1 MCRIGV
7 DYMRTVND
15 TIIKIATSPTK
26 RITVT
31 EARTILKK
39 CGILNKDNRV
49 KNAYKNIVLNSS
61 EVSGEKV

>member
-1 MCRIGV
+1 MCKIGV

-26 RITVT
+26 KVTVT

-39 CGILNKDNRV
+39 CGILNKDNQV
-49 KNAYKNIVLNSS
+49 KGVYKNIVLNSS
-61 EVSGEKV
+61 EASGEKV

>member
-1 MCRIGV
+1 
-7 DYMRTVND
+7 MRTVND

-26 RITVT
+26 KITTT

-39 CGILNKDNRV
+39 CGILNKDNQV
-49 KNAYKNIVLNSS
+49 KGVYKNIVLNSS